1 MLLTGKDTLEVIKG
15 NNRQF
20 KASVIFSFLSI
31 KSPTAIKIKAPNA
44 QTGSVVDKIVYPYLS
59 HIKNRVFTDGSFKNQ
74 FRFEDVPDKY
84 NRIFPSVLNR
94 YGGRDKYVQ
103 VENVQAAHVGYI
115 GAIADKDGNVN
126 DTITLWVPNTDIEN
140 VTLRTN
146 PDRIIKDATIKL
158 YTKNQLEKPAATCII
173 TNNKKSFL
181 LLPIVSKDVT
191 HIELTVTKATANKRI
206 WIVSFF
212 AGFEYAL
219 TEKHI
224 IKIKHQQKKSENKE
238 GSIGRLYFNTI
249 DLTLSNIERIF
260 DKENKNSPIVNYLT
274 STATFSVALTLKQGK
289 MQKPFVIELGTFTVT
304 DFTSKLSEAQATIKG
319 TDFIGSQK
327 EKEITLGIVEN
338 KTAYEVFK
346 TIALKLGLEP
356 TGIDEAL
363 KQINYHFYRLME
375 QLQKY

>member
-59 HIKNRVFTDGSFKNQ
+59 HIKNRVFIDGSFKNTIAEEQ
-74 FRFEDVPDKY
+74 DKY

-115 GAIADKDGNVN
+115 GAIADANGNVN

-140 VTLRTN
+140 VTLRTSR
-146 PDRIIKDATIKL
+146 DRIIKDGTIKL
-158 YTKNQLEKPAATCII
+158 YTIKPAATSVI

-191 HIELTVTKATANKRI
+191 HIELTITKATANKRV

-346 TIALKLGLEP
+346 TIALKLGL
-356 TGIDEAL
+356 
-363 KQINYHFYRLME
+363 
-375 QLQKY
+375 

>member
-1 MLLTGKDTLEVIKG
+1 M
-15 NNRQF
+15 
-20 KASVIFSFLSI
+20 
-31 KSPTAIKIKAPNA
+31 
-44 QTGSVVDKIVYPYLS
+44 
-59 HIKNRVFTDGSFKNQ
+59 
-74 FRFEDVPDKY
+74 
-84 NRIFPSVLNR
+84 
-94 YGGRDKYVQ
+94 
-103 VENVQAAHVGYI
+103 
-115 GAIADKDGNVN
+115 
-126 DTITLWVPNTDIEN
+126 
-140 VTLRTN
+140 
-146 PDRIIKDATIKL
+146 
-158 YTKNQLEKPAATCII
+158 
-173 TNNKKSFL
+173 
-181 LLPIVSKDVT
+181 
-191 HIELTVTKATANKRI
+191 
-206 WIVSFF
+206 
-212 AGFEYAL
+212 
-219 TEKHI
+219 
-224 IKIKHQQKKSENKE
+224 
-238 GSIGRLYFNTI
+238 
-249 DLTLSNIERIF
+249 RIF